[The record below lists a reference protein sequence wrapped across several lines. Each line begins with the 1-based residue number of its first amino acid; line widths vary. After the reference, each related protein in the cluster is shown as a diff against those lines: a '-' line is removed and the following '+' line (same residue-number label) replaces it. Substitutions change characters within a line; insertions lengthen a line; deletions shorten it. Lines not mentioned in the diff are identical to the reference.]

1 METVI
6 NKLSVVHAVAQQIQN
21 GTKSK
26 NNISKSEHDA
36 LEKFVFKEK
45 WRGQNTIMCLMCSCM
60 EPSLLTLIP
69 IHAST

>member
-6 NKLSVVHAVAQQIQN
+6 NNLSVVHAVAQQIQN

-36 LEKFVFKEK
+36 LGKFVIK
-45 WRGQNTIMCLMCSCM
+45 
-60 EPSLLTLIP
+60 
-69 IHAST
+69 